1 MRIRQC
7 VVMKAMLKGSI
18 VTNVIASLFIIDT
31 QQKKPDS
38 HLTEEGI
45 YKVYCIFKM
54 KYYCPKMM
62 KQNTDKWNNM
72 DAT

>member
-18 VTNVIASLFIIDT
+18 VTNVIASLFIVDKK
-31 QQKKPDS
+31 QKKPDS
-38 HLTEEGI
+38 HLTEEWI

-62 KQNTDKWNNM
+62 KQNTDKQSNM

>member
-1 MRIRQC
+1 M
-7 VVMKAMLKGSI
+7 I

-45 YKVYCIFKM
+45 YKVYCIFKI
-54 KYYCPKMM
+54 KYCPQMM
-62 KQNTDKWNNM
+62 KQNIDKWSNM

>member
-1 MRIRQC
+1 
-7 VVMKAMLKGSI
+7 MKAMLKGSI
-18 VTNVIASLFIIDT
+18 VTNVIASLFIIDKK
-31 QQKKPDS
+31 QEKPDS
-38 HLTEEGI
+38 HLTEERI